1 MHGFLKKNTTNIF
14 YQEPNCN
21 ISKKVLSFIESTNSN
36 PFIAGMR
43 KLFFLSLL
51 FLSITS
57 YSQKKVLQ
65 AQLTKESISIDG
77 KLDEPAW
84 KSAASAS
91 DFVMYQPDNGKPIPD
106 NQKTDVRVLYNN
118 DAIYIGAVLYDSEP
132 NKILK
137 EISQRDNFGTADLFG
152 VFINGFND
160 GQQSFE
166 FFVSAADV
174 QGDCIMTDANGEDYS
189 WDAIWISKAILTD
202 KGWAVEIK
210 IPYAALRF
218 SDEDKQTW
226 GINFFRDIKR
236 ERKKYTWNL
245 IDTKIGTFTQQ
256 NGNLEGIEHIKPP
269 TRLFFMPYASYY
281 LNAAD
286 GQKTYATLK
295 GGMDIKYGINDA
307 FTLDAILIPDFG
319 QTKYD
324 DQILNLG
331 PFEQQFNENRAFFTE
346 GTDLFNKGSM
356 VYSRRIGGKP
366 SIELDLNK
374 NEKIIEEVQN
384 VNLINALKISGRTK
398 KGLGVGILN
407 AVTEKTF
414 STIKD
419 TISGNTRREIA
430 EPLTNYNVLVLDQR
444 FRKNSSVTLINT
456 NVTRN
461 GHYRDANVTGLVWDL
476 NTKANTYNL
485 SGNVKYSLINDT
497 KDKNGVFS
505 TVRLAETSGNYRY
518 SAGTDFVS
526 KDFDPNDLGINFYTN
541 YYNFYGNGNYRI
553 LNPTKLFNT
562 FRTDYDMYIE
572 FNNESGKVQ
581 ENKISA
587 EVNLSTI
594 KNNFYGAGI
603 ILNPLLSHD
612 YYEPRTDN
620 RYVIIPRKIEVWG
633 SVSTNYNKKFALDL
647 NPSVIFTDEEGRMA
661 YGVDVGPRYR
671 FNDKL
676 LMIYTFSFFR
686 RNNNKG
692 YIDNFD
698 DDDNA
703 ATPKT
708 IIFANRNVITYSNTI
723 SGKYALN
730 SSMTL
735 NLAVR
740 QYWSYAENK
749 NILELQNDGTLTPY
763 SLYTKNKNSSFYSW
777 NTDLSYSWWFAPGSQ
792 LSVLYRNNATTFER
806 IIDKNYGRNVTN
818 LLNNEALKHI
828 FSVSV
833 KYFIDYNAVR
843 NKLRKRA

>member
-1 MHGFLKKNTTNIF
+1 MKKLVF
-14 YQEPNCN
+14 
-21 ISKKVLSFIESTNSN
+21 ISF
-36 PFIAGMR
+36 
-43 KLFFLSLL
+43 LFFT
-51 FLSITS
+51 FWCHA
-57 YSQKKVLQ
+57 QKKTLQ
-65 AQLTKESISIDG
+65 AELTKENILIDG

-84 KSAASAS
+84 KNVSPAT

-106 NQKTDVRVLYNN
+106 SQKTEVRVLYNN
-118 DAIYIGAVLYDSEP
+118 DAIYIAATLHDDPS
-132 NKILK
+132 KILK
-137 EISQRDNFGTADLFG
+137 EISQRDNFGTSDMFG

-160 GQQSFE
+160 GQQNFQ

-189 WDAIWISKAILTD
+189 WDAVWLSKAVLND

-218 SDEDKQTW
+218 SAADKQTW
-226 GINFFRDIKR
+226 GINFYREIRR

-256 NGNLEGIEHIKPP
+256 NGNLEGIVNIKPP

-281 LNAAD
+281 LNASD
-286 GQKTYATLK
+286 SQKTYGTLK

-346 GTDLFNKGSM
+346 GTDLFNKGGLF
-356 VYSRRIGGKP
+356 YSRRIGGKP
-366 SIELDLNK
+366 SIDIALND

-384 VNLINALKISGRTK
+384 VNLINALKISGRTQ
-398 KGLGVGILN
+398 KGLGIGILN

-414 STIKD
+414 ATIKD
-419 TISGNTRREIA
+419 TLSGDTRRVVA
-430 EPLTNYNVLVLDQR
+430 EPLTNYNVLILDQR

-461 GHYRDANVTGLVWDL
+461 GHYRDANVTALAWDL
-476 NTKANTYNL
+476 RTKANTYSL

-497 KDKNGVFS
+497 EDKNGVFS
-505 TVRLAETSGNYRY
+505 TIRFAETSGNYRY
-518 SAGTDFVS
+518 SIGSDFVS
-526 KDFDPNDLGINFYTN
+526 KNFDPNDMGINFYTN
-541 YYNFYGNGNYRI
+541 YYNLYGNGNYRI

-562 FRTDYDMYIE
+562 FRIDYDMYTE
-572 FNNESGKVQ
+572 FNKESGKVQ
-581 ENKISA
+581 DNKVSA
-587 EVNLSTI
+587 EVNLSTL

-603 ILNPLLSHD
+603 DLFPLNSHD
-612 YYEPRTDN
+612 YYEPRAEN
-620 RYVIIPRKIEVWG
+620 RYVIIPRKIEIWG

-647 NPSVIFTDEEGRMA
+647 NPFIIFADEAGRMA

-671 FNDKL
+671 FSDKL
-676 LMIYTFSFFR
+676 LLTYAFSFLR

-692 YIDNFD
+692 YIDDFD
-698 DDDNA
+698 DDDNDN
-703 ATPKT
+703 TPET
-708 IIFANRNVITYSNTI
+708 IVFANRNVITYSNTLN
-723 SGKYALN
+723 GKYAIN
-730 SSMTL
+730 SAMTL

-749 NILELQNDGTLTPY
+749 DILELQQNGTLTPY
-763 SLYTKNKNSSFYSW
+763 PQYTKNKNSSFYSW

-792 LSVLYRNNATTFER
+792 LSVLYRNNGVNFER
-806 IIDKNYGRNVTN
+806 IINKDFKHNITD
-818 LLNNEALKHI
+818 LLNNQALKHI

-833 KYFIDYNAVR
+833 KYFIDYNGVK
-843 NKLRKRA
+843 NKIRRRA